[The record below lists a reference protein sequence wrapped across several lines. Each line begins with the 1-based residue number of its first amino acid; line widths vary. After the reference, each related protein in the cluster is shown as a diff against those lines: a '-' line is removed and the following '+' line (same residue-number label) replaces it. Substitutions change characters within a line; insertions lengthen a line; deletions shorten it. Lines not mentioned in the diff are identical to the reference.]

1 MLKRLLKN
9 SQGNVAVI
17 FGLAALPLVVATG
30 GAIDYSVAYDQRTTV
45 QDALDTAAL
54 AAGRKLGLMTKS
66 ELKAEAQAFYGT
78 NIDQKL
84 ADPPVI
90 DVSVDGATLTA
101 TATLTV
107 PTNFLGIIGLNEI
120 VFDLSSSVTSG
131 IGTLEV
137 AMVLDN
143 SGSMAGSKIATLIKA
158 AGDLTDT
165 LYALGTASTKTD
177 PVRIA
182 LVPFAT
188 AVNVG
193 SANKTAAWMDT
204 TGVSPY
210 HGENFEPHSGSPPVS
225 TNTPP
230 VNVFTLF
237 DSMNGAA
244 NAWAGCVEE
253 RKAPYDVN
261 DDVATTGTPATMFV
275 PMFAPD
281 EPDNW
286 TCTTGACSGSTEKDG
301 SGSTLRYN
309 AAPGGT
315 KSFNNYLPD
324 FAFGGAGKCGAGDDV
339 NAWTCASG
347 NADCN
352 GANQGVSEAT
362 ALARFCKYGT
372 PSNKVTPVNL
382 NVSSGGGTYPGGPNF
397 MCTTTAITPL
407 TPTKSTVTTGIDA
420 MAAFGTT
427 NITSGLMWGWRVLS
441 PTAPFTEGRLYSDIE
456 NQKILILMT
465 DGANTYFPNGKS
477 LTGTHYGAWSY
488 IVKGHLGTTS
498 TWTSTIQ
505 DKMDER
511 VDTACVNIKA
521 AGVRIYTVAFQVN
534 DNDTLDMLEDCAS
547 SKEMAFKSTSSSAL
561 LAAFTAI
568 GDDISSLRI
577 SK

>member
-9 SQGNVAVI
+9 SHGNVAVI

-45 QDALDTAAL
+45 QDALDTGAL
-54 AAGRKLGLMTKS
+54 AAGRKLGLLTTS
-66 ELKAEAQAFYGT
+66 QLKAEAQAFYASNIGT
-78 NIDQKL
+78 KL
-84 ADPPVI
+84 TNVPVMN
-90 DVSVDGATLTA
+90 VAVTGATLTA
-101 TATLTV
+101 TTQLKV
-107 PTNFLGIIGLNEI
+107 PTNFLGIIGLDQI
-120 VFDLSSSVTSG
+120 IFDLSSSVTSG

-143 SGSMAGSKIATLIKA
+143 SGSMAGTKIATLITA
-158 AGDLTDT
+158 ATDLTTT
-165 LYALGTASTKTD
+165 LYALGTASTKPD
-177 PVRIA
+177 PVKIS

-210 HGENFEPHSGSPPVS
+210 HGENFEPATGSPPVS

-237 DSMNGAA
+237 NAMNGAA
-244 NAWAGCVEE
+244 NAWKGCVEE

-261 DDVATTGTPATMFV
+261 DDAATTGTPATMFV

-286 TCTTGACSGSTEKDG
+286 TCTTSLCSSSTQKQG

-309 AAPGGT
+309 AAPTGT
-315 KSFNNYLPD
+315 RSFNNYLPD
-324 FAFGGAGKCGAGDDV
+324 FAFGGTGKCATAND
-339 NAWTCASG
+339 NNKWTCASG
-347 NADCN
+347 NANCN
-352 GANQGVSEAT
+352 GINKGVNEAT
-362 ALARFCKYGT
+362 ALARYCKYGT
-372 PSNKVTPVNL
+372 PSNKVTPVSLSVNY
-382 NVSSGGGTYPGGPNF
+382 SGGTYAGGPNF
-397 MCTTTAITPL
+397 MCTTKEITPL
-407 TPTKSTVTTGIDA
+407 TPNKSTVTTGINV
-420 MAAFGTT
+420 MAALGTT
-427 NITSGLMWGWRVLS
+427 NITAGLIWGWRVLS
-441 PTAPFTEGRLYSDIE
+441 PTAPFTDGRSYSDAE

-465 DGANTYFPNGKS
+465 DGDNTYFPNGKS

-498 TWTSTIQ
+498 TSTNTIVG
-505 DKMDER
+505 KMNDR
-511 VDTACVNIKA
+511 VATACANIKA
-521 AGVRIYTVAFQVN
+521 AGVKIYTVAFQV
-534 DNDTLDMLEDCAS
+534 DDGDTLAMLETCAS
-547 SKEMAFKSTSSSAL
+547 STEMAFQSSSSTAL
-561 LAAFTAI
+561 LEAFTAI
-568 GDDISSLRI
+568 GDDISSLRV